1 MNKTI
6 DELVNRFLGWK
17 LPKDFAPDGGIVFDK
32 HQNHHFTPIGTNL
45 FTADQA
51 KQMFEYLLEGEPLT
65 LDKIYTN
72 NERHKGLVKR
82 LLIQLEI
89 DIELDKAMQLCN
101 AFHDE
106 LSQGEPV
113 GYYYAQ
119 RNANGVI
126 AQVLTPNKPNKK
138 FVEYGNIFD
147 VQELFTAP
155 PSTEALQKDKAEII
169 EYYKYIKNALICIY
183 DAKYSGQNKNIIST
197 VDMANLA
204 KEVLDI
210 PKPKCME

>member
-6 DELVNRFLGWK
+6 DELVNKFLGWK

-89 DIELDKAMQLCN
+89 DIELDKATQLCN
-101 AFHDE
+101 AFHAE
-106 LSQGEPV
+106 ISQGE
-113 GYYYAQ
+113 AE
-119 RNANGVI
+119 NKVI
-126 AQVLTPNKPNKK
+126 VDYDEKLKSFYINDHFIFCLT
-138 FVEYGNIFD
+138 
-147 VQELFTAP
+147 LR
-155 PSTEALQKDKAEII
+155 
-169 EYYKYIKNALICIY
+169 
-183 DAKYSGQNKNIIST
+183 
-197 VDMANLA
+197 
-204 KEVLDI
+204 
-210 PKPKCME
+210 